1 MNYDWLEVM
10 IGLEVAIGLRT
21 KDLNIFTLHFA
32 KLRSLDRSNK
42 VLQKIWNQVDPSGD
56 QMRAKT
62 FSDS

>member
-32 KLRSLDRSNK
+32 KLRSLDRFNR
-42 VLQKIWNQVDPSGD
+42 L
-56 QMRAKT
+56 
-62 FSDS
+62 